1 MNKSRVSMN
10 EIMDKF
16 EQDSLTA
23 KVIVDEPSTAIFDPN
38 HSDEVVVS
46 LDISPESAASSLT
59 KKLAKPQKKV
69 TKIRFTL
76 DLEKPLDD
84 RLNKAA
90 KLLNCHKS
98 EIAREALKLALD
110 KIEQERHQ

>member
-1 MNKSRVSMN
+1 MSKARKPLG
-10 EIMDKF
+10 EIMEKF
-16 EQDSLTA
+16 DEDSLTA
-23 KVIVDEPSTAIFDPN
+23 KVISDEPSTDIIDSN
-38 HSDEVVVS
+38 YSDKVVVI
-46 LDISPESAASSLT
+46 LDTPAKSAISSLT
-59 KKLAKPQKKV
+59 EKLAKPQKKV

-98 EIAREALKLALD
+98 EIAREALKLILD
-110 KIEQERHQ
+110 KLE